1 MIDMSEIINKQFDDF
16 QKVLENKKKRYKF
29 LTTANPGDE
38 FYKLIDD
45 ISGSNLSDENN
56 RREQNKDSERGA

>member
-1 MIDMSEIINKQFDDF
+1 MMIDMSEIINEQFDDF
-16 QKVLENKKKRYKF
+16 QKVLENKKKKYKF
-29 LTTANPGDE
+29 ITVARPGDE

-56 RREQNKDSERGA
+56 RRNENERTE

>member
-1 MIDMSEIINKQFDDF
+1 MMNMSELINQQFDDF
-16 QKVLENKKKRYKF
+16 QKVLETKKKKYKF
-29 LTTANPGDE
+29 LTTADPGDE

-56 RREQNKDSERGA
+56 RRVKNKITE